1 MKKPDKNDARRKQ
14 KVAAK
19 KKQRDKKRAAL
30 RKGQAS
36 TKPKSGLPEVDADV
50 FTPEELVF
58 WLAHGVNYLVSDL
71 SEGLWDPLFEG
82 IYEDPPRLPDPE
94 EIAGAV
100 MAKYQGVKEWPNE
113 GKAALAWS
121 VHDRSVVYIYSRE
134 AYRRIQASSP
144 DADPMVHAK
153 EPANSTIWSM
163 FEYLKTKILNR
174 R

>member
-1 MKKPDKNDARRKQ
+1 MKKSDRNTVKRKQ
-14 KVAAK
+14 KAAAK

-30 RKGQAS
+30 RKGQS
-36 TKPKSGLPEVDADV
+36 SSKPKGLPEIDADV
-50 FTPEELVF
+50 FPQEDLVF

-82 IYEDPPRLPDPE
+82 IYDDPPRFPDPE

-100 MAKYQGVKEWPNE
+100 MAKYQGHKEWPSE

-134 AYRRIQASSP
+134 AYRRIQASTP
-144 DADPMVHAK
+144 DLDPMIHAK
-153 EPANSTIWSM
+153 KPANTTIWKM